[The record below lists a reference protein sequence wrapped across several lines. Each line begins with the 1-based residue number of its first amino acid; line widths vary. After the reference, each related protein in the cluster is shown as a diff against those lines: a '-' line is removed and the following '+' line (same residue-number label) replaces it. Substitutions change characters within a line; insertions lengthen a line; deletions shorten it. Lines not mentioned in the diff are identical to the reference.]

1 LNSANGSKDT
11 LISITLV
18 NHTTQ
23 LREERDNNF
32 SILWVEIKLLLQKE
46 EDKLLHQLE
55 KFIQERLKIQE
66 TEVLPEELERDQVH
80 QLEWVLAVEQTKKS

>member
-1 LNSANGSKDT
+1 M
-11 LISITLV
+11 ISITLV

-46 EDKLLHQLE
+46 EDKLLHPLE

-66 TEVLPEELERDQVH
+66 TEALPEELERDQVH

>member
-1 LNSANGSKDT
+1 M
-11 LISITLV
+11 ISITLV

-46 EDKLLHQLE
+46 EDKLLHPLE

-80 QLEWVLAVEQTKKS
+80 QLEWVLAVEQAKKS

>member
-1 LNSANGSKDT
+1 M
-11 LISITLV
+11 ISITLV

-46 EDKLLHQLE
+46 EDKLLHPLE

-66 TEVLPEELERDQVH
+66 TEVLLEELERDQVH

>member
-1 LNSANGSKDT
+1 M
-11 LISITLV
+11 ISITLV

-32 SILWVEIKLLLQKE
+32 SILWAEIKLLLQKE
-46 EDKLLHQLE
+46 EDKLLHPLE

>member
-1 LNSANGSKDT
+1 

-46 EDKLLHQLE
+46 EDKLLHPLE

>member
-1 LNSANGSKDT
+1 

-80 QLEWVLAVEQTKKS
+80 QLEWVLAVVQTKKS

>member
-1 LNSANGSKDT
+1 

-46 EDKLLHQLE
+46 EDKLLHPLE
-55 KFIQERLKIQE
+55 KFIQERPKIQE
-66 TEVLPEELERDQVH
+66 TEVLLEELERDQVH

>member
-46 EDKLLHQLE
+46 EDKLLHPLE

>member
-1 LNSANGSKDT
+1 M
-11 LISITLV
+11 ISITLV

-46 EDKLLHQLE
+46 EDKLLHPLE